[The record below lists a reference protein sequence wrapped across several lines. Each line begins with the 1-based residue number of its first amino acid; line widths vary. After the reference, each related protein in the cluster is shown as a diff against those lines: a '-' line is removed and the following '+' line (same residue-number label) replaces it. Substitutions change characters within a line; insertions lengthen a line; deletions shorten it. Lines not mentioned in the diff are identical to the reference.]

1 MPSDFALKT
10 MNRVH
15 RTLLAVSR
23 GKIGWSASDMP
34 VLELHTIGR
43 TSGQRR
49 SVMLTSPAT
58 AGDSLVIVASRGG
71 DDHHP
76 AWFLNLQAN
85 PEVHV
90 TIRGVTTAMRARIA
104 EGEERAVL
112 WQRVIADHTRY
123 AGYQS
128 KTEREIPL
136 VVLTPVA

>member
-85 PEVHV
+85 PDVHV

>member
-23 GKIGWSASDMP
+23 GKVGWSASNMP

-76 AWFLNLQAN
+76 AWFLNLQAH
-85 PEVHV
+85 PEVEV
-90 TIRGVTTAMRARIA
+90 TVRGVTTAMRARIA
-104 EGEERAVL
+104 EGEERAAL
-112 WQRVIADHTRY
+112 WQRVVADHTRY